1 MFSFFGR
8 SSSPTGDSLL
18 NSKQGRIRNNT
29 KAGLVGTK
37 FYKAPGPLE
46 VEETE
51 LEREEFLAL
60 VEKNATTPEGL
71 SPEEIH
77 QMRLYENLHG
87 KTPYSR
93 YEHIVK
99 LYRSFIDQ
107 YKHTLET
114 ADLSTGRKFLE
125 HLKELNDKIKR
136 IEQIQEFP
144 ETVLPPIPVVREQEG
159 DDDER
164 LAGAGAEEEAPQI
177 VVAGSVGGAGAAAG
191 GGGGSGAGQE
201 APDPPATASQRT
213 LRNLALGPAM
223 SRLNYNTRRRAL
235 VPGGSQRKTRRNG
248 DKKRA
253 RNL

>member
-1 MFSFFGR
+1 MLSFFTR

-18 NSKQGRIRNNT
+18 NSKQGRITNNT
-29 KAGLVGTK
+29 KAGLIGSK

-46 VEETE
+46 VEETQ
-51 LEREEFLAL
+51 LERDDFLAL
-60 VEKNATTPEGL
+60 VEKNATSPEGL

-87 KTPYSR
+87 KTPVSR

-107 YKHTLET
+107 YKNTLET

-159 DDDER
+159 DDDET

-177 VVAGSVGGAGAAAG
+177 VVAGSVGGAGAEAAG
-191 GGGGSGAGQE
+191 GGAA
-201 APDPPATASQRT
+201 APAPPKRT

-235 VPGGSQRKTRRNG
+235 FPGGSQRKTRRNG

>member
-1 MFSFFGR
+1 M
-8 SSSPTGDSLL
+8 
-18 NSKQGRIRNNT
+18 
-29 KAGLVGTK
+29 
-37 FYKAPGPLE
+37 E
-46 VEETE
+46 VEETQ
-51 LEREEFLAL
+51 LERDDFLAL

-87 KTPYSR
+87 KTPVSR

-107 YKHTLET
+107 YKNTLET

-159 DDDER
+159 DDDET

-177 VVAGSVGGAGAAAG
+177 VVAESVGGAGAEAAG
-191 GGGGSGAGQE
+191 GGAA
-201 APDPPATASQRT
+201 APAPPKRT

-235 VPGGSQRKTRRNG
+235 FPGGSQRKTRRNG

>member
-1 MFSFFGR
+1 M
-8 SSSPTGDSLL
+8 
-18 NSKQGRIRNNT
+18 
-29 KAGLVGTK
+29 
-37 FYKAPGPLE
+37 E
-46 VEETE
+46 
-51 LEREEFLAL
+51 
-60 VEKNATTPEGL
+60 EGL

-99 LYRSFIDQ
+99 LYRSFINE

-136 IEQIQEFP
+136 IEQLQEFP
-144 ETVLPPIPVVREQEG
+144 ETVLPPIPVVKSEEG

-164 LAGAGAEEEAPQI
+164 LAGAGAEEEAPEI
-177 VVAGSVGGAGAAAG
+177 VVAPSIGGAGGAAAT
-191 GGGGSGAGQE
+191 A
-201 APDPPATASQRT
+201 APAPPQRT
-213 LRNLALGPAM
+213 MRNLALGEKM
-223 SRLNYNTRRRAL
+223 KRLSRNKRGEIA
-235 VPGGSQRKTRRNG
+235 VAAAAAGAGPGSQRKTRRNG
-248 DKKRA
+248 DKKKA

>member
-1 MFSFFGR
+1 MLSFFTR

-18 NSKQGRIRNNT
+18 NSKQGRITNNT
-29 KAGLVGTK
+29 KAGLIGSK

-46 VEETE
+46 VEETQ
-51 LEREEFLAL
+51 LERDDFLAL

-87 KTPYSR
+87 KTPVSR

-107 YKHTLET
+107 YKNTLET

-159 DDDER
+159 DDDET

-177 VVAGSVGGAGAAAG
+177 VVAESVGGAGAAAG
-191 GGGGSGAGQE
+191 GGGGGGGSEEVQ
-201 APDPPATASQRT
+201 APKRT

-235 VPGGSQRKTRRNG
+235 FPGGSQRKTRRNG